1 MAKNFSKATRGA
13 AGTSTA
19 PPASGGRIPAPSGSS
34 TGSTKKTSWT
44 SPPKLY
50 ILIAAALVVTVV
62 AALGFAGGNDSSDS
76 ATKVETVHGPTSF
89 ENGIPSGY
97 TRDKGGAATAAVNV
111 IQAISK
117 ANRGKA
123 DIGQVQARLVA
134 STPSQALTKALA
146 DAKGRPATDDVFNT
160 VPATVTVGSITEQ
173 EAEVAVWTVTAGQS
187 AINAAGQK
195 AMSTVWAT
203 TTVALVWEN
212 GDWKARDWRF
222 KVGPEPSE
230 VSDPTQA
237 AKDIESGYYSFF
249 IN

>member
-1 MAKNFSKATRGA
+1 MAKNFSKVTRGA
-13 AGTSTA
+13 AATNA
-19 PPASGGRIPAPSGSS
+19 AQPATGGRTPAAAGTD
-34 TGSTKKTSWT
+34 TGSAKKGSWT
-44 SPPKLY
+44 SPPRLY
-50 ILIAAALVVTVV
+50 IIIAAAIVVTVV
-62 AALGFAGGNDSSDS
+62 AALGFSGGSDSSDT

-89 ENGIPSGY
+89 QDGIPSGY

-123 DIGQVQARLVA
+123 EIGQVQARLVA
-134 STPSQALTKALA
+134 ANPSQALTKALA

>member
-1 MAKNFSKATRGA
+1 MAKDFSKVGRGA
-13 AGTSTA
+13 STTGA
-19 PPASGGRIPAPSGSS
+19 SSPATGGRGPVSP
-34 TGSTKKTSWT
+34 GSTSGTAKNGGWT

-50 ILIAAALVVTVV
+50 YIIAAALVVAIV
-62 AALGFAGGNDSSDS
+62 AALAFAGGEDTSDS

-89 ENGIPSGY
+89 QDGIPSGY

-123 DIGQVQARLVA
+123 DIGQVQGRLVA
-134 STPSQALTKALA
+134 SAPSQALTKALA

-195 AMSTVWAT
+195 ATSTVWAT

-222 KVGPEPSE
+222 QVGPDPSE
-230 VSDPTQA
+230 VSDPTRA
-237 AKDIESGYYSFF
+237 TKNIESGYYSFF